1 MPARLLK
8 ILLSLPFLIAAGVF
22 GFYVLFGFFLVDPLA
37 KKILPWVGEE
47 KFASQLTVEE
57 VRFNPLTLEATV
69 QGLKLAE
76 KSGQPLAGFERLYVN
91 LETLGLFRFAWR
103 MKDVELSGPY
113 ADFVVRKGGKLNW
126 AELIA
131 RLNEDK
137 EPPSDTMPRVLI
149 DRIKIEKGDIEYVD
163 ANRVGDPFEVQ
174 LKPLGVQLEGLST
187 LPEDRG
193 NYLIAAR
200 LPEQGGTLKWKGDV
214 SLNPVKSDGEVGLEG
229 VSLTNL
235 LNVIKTPRN
244 FELPSGVLAAGT
256 RYRFA
261 LVKDKSGQDKPWL
274 QINGANVVL
283 QNLALAPK
291 GGGAPVLELAEA
303 RIGNANLDLYAQ
315 NLDVA
320 EISLKSGKL
329 SATREADGTLDWQK
343 LFAVASDV
351 PPPAPKPEAKPASP
365 AEAAPWKLAVQS
377 IRVDDWSANFTDKG
391 YVRPLRV
398 EAAGFG
404 LDAALAGEIA
414 SAPAIRVGPVN
425 ASLGSAR
432 VFSGAENVAELS
444 GASLTNANYDLAA
457 SELVIDAIDLAGVKT
472 AVAIAKNK
480 QLNWNNI
487 LEKPASAAKP
497 AAATQP
503 SDQPAMAL
511 KLGRF
516 GVEGI
521 QVAVSDLSTP
531 APMKLDIVNGRVK
544 ASDLSLDLDKP
555 IGLEAALDVRQGG
568 KLSASG
574 SLVPG
579 KASGRLNLKLAGLSL
594 KPFAPYVSQVAR
606 LDLRSGAAYTS
617 GRLDFASGRKGMKL
631 NYGGGFAINDL
642 AIIEE
647 DTAEAFLGW
656 EKLASSNLKVGLAPD
671 RLHMNELVATK
682 PFGKVIIFEDQTI
695 NLKRIMRNQPAPPQ
709 AAKPETA
716 RAEAAKPAEVKAAA
730 AAKESAEGFPI
741 AIERL
746 KIDNANAEFADLSL
760 TPQFGTRMHS
770 LSGVITGLSTD
781 PATTAQ
787 VELDGSVDDYGSAR
801 VRGSIQPFRA
811 TDYTDLKLSFRN
823 LEMNN
828 LTPYSGKF
836 AGRKIDS
843 GRLSV
848 DLEYKIK
855 DRQLA
860 GENKFVINKLK
871 LGERVDSP
879 TAMKLPLDLAIA
891 LLQDSNGV
899 IDLDLPISGS
909 LDDPQF
915 SYGKIVWKAI
925 VNVLTKLVTAPFR
938 AIGSLL
944 GISSE
949 KLEAIEFDPGS
960 SALLPPEQEKLKAVS
975 EAMGKRPALTLA
987 LQPAYDPKVDRRAL
1001 QELAMRR
1008 QAAAVAGTKLEP
1020 GEAPGPV
1027 DVNHYKVQTW
1037 LEDSYAKQAGKD
1049 DYQKLRASYKDKD
1062 AGVGTQLL
1070 ESQLVERLGRQFKT
1084 RDEGPAS
1091 AFHAEL
1097 LERLTQRT
1105 KIEDAELVK
1114 LAQARGVTMREA
1126 LLKLGLDA
1134 GRLSVDAPGEQTAK
1148 DKFVPNRMSLGASR
1162 KALEES
1168 ASPAPAVPAAPAPA
1182 TP

>member
-8 ILLSLPFLIAAGVF
+8 ILLSLPFLIVAGLF
-22 GFYVLFGFFLVDPLA
+22 GCYVLFGFFLVNPVA
-37 KKILPWVGEE
+37 KKILPWVGEN
-47 KFASQLTVEE
+47 KLASQLTVEE
-57 VRFNPLTLEATV
+57 LKFNPLTLEATV
-69 QGLKLAE
+69 TGLKLAE

-113 ADFVVRKGGKLNW
+113 ADFVVRKGGRLNW
-126 AELIA
+126 ADLIA
-131 RLNEDK
+131 KLNEDK
-137 EPPSDTMPRVLI
+137 KPPSDTLPRVLI
-149 DRIKIEKGDIEYVD
+149 DRIKIEKGDIRYLD
-163 ANRVGDPFEVQ
+163 ANRAGDPFEVQ
-174 LKPLGVQLEGLST
+174 LKPLGVELDGLST

-193 NYLIAAR
+193 NYLIAAK

-214 SLNPVKSDGEVGLEG
+214 SLNPVKSDGEVALEG
-229 VSLTNL
+229 VRLTNL

-244 FELPSGVLAAGT
+244 FELPAGVLAAAT

-261 LVKDKSGQDKPWL
+261 LVQDQSGQDKPWV
-274 QINGANVVL
+274 QVNGANLVL
-283 QNLALAPK
+283 RDLALAPR
-291 GGGAPVLELAEA
+291 GGAAPLFELAEA

-315 NLDVA
+315 TLDVA
-320 EISLKSGKL
+320 EISLKSGRL
-329 SATREADGTLDWQK
+329 SATRAADGTLDWQK
-343 LFAVASDV
+343 LFAVAGEV
-351 PPPAPKPEAKPASP
+351 PPPAPQPEAQPAGQSD
-365 AEAAPWKLAVQS
+365 AAPWKLAVRS
-377 IRVDDWSANFTDKG
+377 IRVEDWSANFTDQG

-425 ASLGSAR
+425 ARLGPVK
-432 VFSGAENVAELS
+432 VFSGPDNAAELAS
-444 GASLTNANYDLAA
+444 ASLSNANFDVAA
-457 SELVIDAIDLAGVKT
+457 SELAIEAIDLAGLKT
-472 AVAIAKNK
+472 AVSIARNK
-480 QLNWNNI
+480 QLNWNEI
-487 LEKPASAAKP
+487 LARRTANAPRP
-497 AAATQP
+497 AAAGQDSAP
-503 SDQPAMAL
+503 PAL
-511 KLGRF
+511 QVKLGRF
-516 GVEGI
+516 GVAGM

-531 APMKLDIVNGRVK
+531 TPMKLDIVNGR
-544 ASDLSLDLDKP
+544 ARLSDLSLDLEQP
-555 IGLEAALDVRQGG
+555 IPVEAALEVRQGG
-568 KLSASG
+568 KFSASG
-574 SLVPG
+574 SIVPG
-579 KASGRLNLKLAGLSL
+579 KASGRLDLKLAGLSL
-594 KPFAPYVSQVAR
+594 KPFAPYVNQFAR
-606 LDLRSGAAYTS
+606 LELQSGAASTS
-617 GRLDFASGRKGMKL
+617 GKLDFAKGGKGMKL

-656 EKLASSNLKVGLAPD
+656 EKLASGNLRLSLGPE
-671 RLHMNELVATK
+671 RLHMNELVASK
-682 PFGKVIIFEDQTI
+682 PFGKVIIFEDQSL
-695 NLKRIMRNQPAPPQ
+695 NLKRILRDQGGQTAKPT
-709 AAKPETA
+709 AAK
-716 RAEAAKPAEVKAAA
+716 AEAPKPAAQ
-730 AAKESAEGFPI
+730 ESAEGFPI

-760 TPQFGTRMHS
+760 TPQFGTRMHA

-781 PATTAQ
+781 PAITAQ

-811 TDYTDLKLSFRN
+811 TDFTDLTLAFRN
-823 LEMNN
+823 LEMNH

-855 DRQLA
+855 HRQLQ
-860 GENKFVINKLK
+860 GQNKFVINKLK

-909 LDDPQF
+909 LDDPEF
-915 SYGKIVWKAI
+915 SYGRIVWKAI

-938 AIGSLL
+938 ALGSLL
-944 GISSE
+944 GISAE

-975 EAMGKRPALTLA
+975 EAMAKRPALTLS
-987 LQPAYDPKVDRRAL
+987 LQPAFDPKADRRAL
-1001 QELAMRR
+1001 QEQAMRR
-1008 QAAAVAGTKLEP
+1008 QAAAVAGARLEP
-1020 GEAPGPV
+1020 DEQPGPV
-1027 DVNHYKVQTW
+1027 DVNNYKVQTW
-1037 LEDSYAKQAGKD
+1037 LEDSYARQAGKD
-1049 DYQKLRASYKDKD
+1049 DYQKLRASYRSKD

-1105 KIEDAELVK
+1105 RIEDAELVK
-1114 LAQARGVTMREA
+1114 LAQARGAAMREA
-1126 LLKLGLDA
+1126 LLKQGLDA

-1148 DKFVPNRMSLGASR
+1148 DKFVPNKLSLGASR
-1162 KALEES
+1162 TMLEGG
-1168 ASPAPAVPAAPAPA
+1168 AAPSLPAAPAPA

>member
-8 ILLSLPFLIAAGVF
+8 ILLSLPFLIFAGLF

-37 KKILPWVGEE
+37 KKILPWVGEQ
-47 KFASQLTVEE
+47 KLASRLTVQE
-57 VRFNPLTLEATV
+57 VEFNPLTLEATV

-126 AELIA
+126 ADLIA
-131 RLNEDK
+131 KLKEDK

-149 DRIKIEKGDIEYVD
+149 DRIKVEKGDIEYVD
-163 ANRVGDPFEVQ
+163 ANRVGDPFHVQ
-174 LKPLGVQLEGLST
+174 LRPLGVQMEGLST

-193 NYLIAAR
+193 NYLIAAK

-214 SLNPVKSDGEVGLEG
+214 SLNPVKSDGEVALEG

-261 LVKDKSGQDKPWL
+261 LVKDKSGQNKPWV
-274 QINGANVVL
+274 QIDGANLVL
-283 QNLALAPK
+283 QNLALAPR

-303 RIGNANLDLYAQ
+303 KIGNANLDLHAQ
-315 NLDVA
+315 KLDVA
-320 EISLKSGKL
+320 EISLKAGKL
-329 SATREADGTLDWQK
+329 SATREADGTLDWRK

-351 PPPAPKPEAKPASP
+351 PPPAPKTESKPAALP
-365 AEAAPWKLAVQS
+365 ETAPWKLAVRS
-377 IRVDDWSANFTDKG
+377 FRVEDWSANFTDKG

-404 LDAALAGEIA
+404 LDTALAGEIA
-414 SAPAIRVGPVN
+414 SAPAIRIGPVN

-432 VFSGAENVAELS
+432 VFSGVENVAELS
-444 GASLTNANYDLAA
+444 SASLTNANYDLAA
-457 SELVIDAIDLAGVKT
+457 SELDMDAVDIAGVKT
-472 AVAIAKNK
+472 AVAIGKNK
-480 QLNWNNI
+480 QLNWKSI
-487 LEKPASAAKP
+487 LEKPASVAKP
-497 AAATQP
+497 AAVTHA
-503 SDQPAMAL
+503 SDQPAMVV

-531 APMKLDIVNGRVK
+531 SPMKLDIVNGRFK
-544 ASDLSLDLDKP
+544 ASDLSLDLDKAV
-555 IGLEAALDVRQGG
+555 GLEASLDVRQGG
-568 KLSASG
+568 KFSASG
-574 SLVPG
+574 SIVPG
-579 KASGRLNLKLAGLSL
+579 KASGRLNLKLAGMSL
-594 KPFAPYVSQVAR
+594 KPFAPYVSRLAR
-606 LDLRSGAAYTS
+606 LDLQSGAVSTS
-617 GRLDFASGRKGMKL
+617 GRLDFARGGKGMKL

-656 EKLASSNLKVGLAPD
+656 EKLSSNSLKLSLAPD
-671 RLHMNELVATK
+671 RLHMNELVANK
-682 PFGKVIIFEDQTI
+682 PFGKIIIFEDQSI
-695 NLKRIMRNQPAPPQ
+695 NLKRILRSQPELVSQAQPAKADAP
-709 AAKPETA
+709 KPVAVQPASKETA
-716 RAEAAKPAEVKAAA
+716 D
-730 AAKESAEGFPI
+730 GFPI

-746 KIDNANAEFADLSL
+746 RIDNANAEFADLSL

-770 LSGVITGLSTD
+770 LSGVIAGLSTD

-801 VRGSIQPFRA
+801 VRGAIQPFRA
-811 TDYTDLKLSFRN
+811 TDFTDLKLSFRN

-855 DRQLA
+855 DRQLT

-871 LGERVDSP
+871 LGERVESP
-879 TAMKLPLDLAIA
+879 TALKLPLDLAIA

-899 IDLDLPISGS
+899 IDIDLPISGS
-909 LDDPQF
+909 LDDPEF

-960 SALLPPEQEKLKAVS
+960 STLLPPEQEKLKAVS
-975 EAMGKRPALTLA
+975 EAMAKRPALTLT
-987 LQPAYDPKVDRRAL
+987 LQPAYDPKADRRAL

-1008 QAAAVAGTKLEP
+1008 QAAEVAGTRLEP

-1027 DVNHYKVQTW
+1027 DVNNYKVQTW
-1037 LEDSYAKQAGKD
+1037 LEDGYAKEVGKEA
-1049 DYQKLRASYKDKD
+1049 YLKLRACYKSKD

-1091 AFHAEL
+1091 AFHVEL
-1097 LERLTQRT
+1097 LERLTRRT
-1105 KIEDAELVK
+1105 KIDDAELVK
-1114 LAQARGVTMREA
+1114 LAQARGVAMRDA
-1126 LLKLGLDA
+1126 LLKQGLDA
-1134 GRLSVDAPGEQTAK
+1134 GRLSVDAPGEQAAK
-1148 DKFVPNRMSLGASR
+1148 DKFVPNKMSLGASR

-1168 ASPAPAVPAAPAPA
+1168 ASPAPAAPA
-1182 TP
+1182 TPVPATP

>member
-1 MPARLLK
+1 MGDPMPARLLK
-8 ILLSLPFLIAAGVF
+8 ILLSLPFLIFVGVF
-22 GFYVLFGFFLVDPLA
+22 GCYVLFGFFLVNPLA
-37 KKILPWVGEE
+37 KKILPWVGEN
-47 KFASQLTVEE
+47 KLASQLTAQE
-57 VRFNPLTLEATV
+57 VKFNPLTLEATV

-113 ADFVVRKGGKLNW
+113 ADFVVRKGGQLNW

-137 EPPSDTMPRVLI
+137 EPPSDTLPRVLI

-163 ANRVGDPFEVQ
+163 ANRAGEAFQLQ

-193 NYLIAAR
+193 NYLIAAK

-214 SLNPVKSDGEVGLEG
+214 SLNPVKSDGEIGLEG

-261 LVKDKSGQDKPWL
+261 LVRDKSGQDKPWV
-274 QINGANVVL
+274 QVNGANVVL
-283 QNLALAPK
+283 QNLALAPR
-291 GGGAPVLELAEA
+291 GGGAPVFELAEA
-303 RIGNANLDLYAQ
+303 KVGNASLDLYAQ
-315 NLDVA
+315 KLDVA
-320 EISLKSGKL
+320 EVSLKSGKL

-343 LFAVASDV
+343 LFTVANGL
-351 PPPAPKPEAKPASP
+351 PAASKPEDEAAAPSR
-365 AEAAPWKLAVQS
+365 AAPWQLAVRS
-377 IRVDDWSANFTDKG
+377 IRVEDWSANFTDNS

-404 LDAALAGEIA
+404 LDAALSGEIA
-414 SAPAIRVGPVN
+414 DTPAIRLGPLNAKLGPVKLSSGTATAAELASASLSN
-425 ASLGSAR
+425 AS
-432 VFSGAENVAELS
+432 F
-444 GASLTNANYDLAA
+444 DLAA
-457 SELVIDAIDLAGVKT
+457 NQLDIEALDVAGVKT
-472 AVAIAKNK
+472 AVAIAKDK
-480 QLNWNNI
+480 TLNWNEI
-487 LEKPASAAKP
+487 LATRASPARPSAAAEQG
-497 AAATQP
+497 AAG
-503 SDQPAMAL
+503 SAMKL
-511 KLGRF
+511 KLGRL
-516 GVEGI
+516 GVEGV

-531 APMKLDIVNGRVK
+531 SPMRLDIVNGR
-544 ASDLSLDLDKP
+544 ASANDLSLDLDQAIP
-555 IGLEAALDVRQGG
+555 VEAALDVRQGG
-568 KLSASG
+568 MLSASG
-574 SLVPG
+574 SIVPG
-579 KASGRLNLKLAGLSL
+579 KASGKLDLKLTGLSL
-594 KPFAPYVSQVAR
+594 KPFAPYVNQFAR
-606 LDLRSGAAYTS
+606 LELKSGAASTS
-617 GRLDFASGRKGMKL
+617 GKLGFASGGKGMKL
-631 NYGGGFAINDL
+631 NYGGGFVVNDL

-656 EKLASSNLKVGLAPD
+656 EKLASGNLKLSLGPD
-671 RLHMNELVATK
+671 RLHMNELVASK

-695 NLKRIMRNQPAPPQ
+695 NLKRILRSQPAP
-709 AAKPETA
+709 
-716 RAEAAKPAEVKAAA
+716 AEAAKSP
-730 AAKESAEGFPI
+730 AAKAESPKPAADKPAAQESGEGFPI

-811 TDYTDLKLSFRN
+811 TDFTDLTLSFHN
-823 LEMNN
+823 LEMNH

-848 DLEYKIK
+848 DLQYKIK

-899 IDLDLPISGS
+899 IDIDLPISGS
-909 LDDPQF
+909 LDDPEF

-938 AIGSLL
+938 ALGSML

-975 EAMGKRPALTLA
+975 EAMAKRPALILT
-987 LQPAYDPKVDRRAL
+987 LQPGYDPVADRRAL
-1001 QELAMRR
+1001 QEQSMRR
-1008 QAAAVAGTKLEP
+1008 QAAAVAGIRLGA
-1020 GEAPGPV
+1020 GEVPGPV
-1027 DVNHYKVQTW
+1027 DVNNYKVQTW
-1037 LEDSYAKQAGKD
+1037 LEDGYAKAAGKE
-1049 DYQKLRASYKDKD
+1049 DYQKLRAGYRDKD

-1070 ESQLVERLGRQFKT
+1070 ESQLIERLGRQFKT

-1097 LERLTQRT
+1097 LERLIQRT

-1114 LAQARGVTMREA
+1114 LAQARGQVMRDA
-1126 LLKLGLDA
+1126 LAGFGLKPD
-1134 GRLSVDAPGEQTAK
+1134 RFSVAVPGEQTAK
-1148 DKFVPNRMSLGASR
+1148 DKFVPSKLSLGASR
-1162 KALEES
+1162 NVLE
-1168 ASPAPAVPAAPAPA
+1168 AGAAAPAAPA

>member
-8 ILLSLPFLIAAGVF
+8 ILLSLPFLIFAGLF
-22 GFYVLFGFFLVDPLA
+22 GCYVLFGFFLVNPLA
-37 KKILPWVGEE
+37 KKILPWVGENN
-47 KFASQLTVEE
+47 FASQLTVQE
-57 VRFNPLTLEATV
+57 VKFNPLTLEATV
-69 QGLKLAE
+69 TGLKLAE

-126 AELIA
+126 ADLIA
-131 RLNEDK
+131 KLNEDK
-137 EPPSDTMPRVLI
+137 EPPSDTLPRVLI
-149 DRIKIEKGDIEYVD
+149 DRIKIEKGDIEYLD
-163 ANRVGDPFEVQ
+163 ANRAGDPFHVQ
-174 LKPLGVQLEGLST
+174 LRPLGVELDGLST

-214 SLNPVKSDGEVGLEG
+214 SLNPVKSDGEIGLEG

-261 LVKDKSGQDKPWL
+261 LVKDKSGQDKPWV
-274 QINGANVVL
+274 QVNGANLVL
-283 QNLALAPK
+283 QNLALAPR
-291 GGGAPVLELAEA
+291 GGAAPVFELAEA
-303 RIGNANLDLYAQ
+303 RIGNASLDLYAQ
-315 NLDVA
+315 KLDVA

-329 SATREADGTLDWQK
+329 SATRAADGTLDWQK
-343 LFAVASDV
+343 LFAVAGDV
-351 PPPAPKPEAKPASP
+351 PPPAPKPAAKPAGKSD
-365 AEAAPWKLAVQS
+365 AAPWQLAVRS
-377 IRVDDWSANFTDKG
+377 IRVEDLSANFTDQG

-414 SAPAIRVGPVN
+414 SAPAIRLGPVN
-425 ASLGSAR
+425 ARLGPVK
-432 VFSGAENVAELS
+432 VFSGPDNAAELAS
-444 GASLTNANYDLAA
+444 ASLSNANFDVAA
-457 SELVIDAIDLAGVKT
+457 SELAIEAIDLAGLKT
-472 AVAIAKNK
+472 AVSIARNK
-480 QLNWNNI
+480 QLNWNEI
-487 LEKPASAAKP
+487 LARRTANAPRP
-497 AAATQP
+497 AAAGQDSAP
-503 SDQPAMAL
+503 PAL
-511 KLGRF
+511 QVKLGRF
-516 GVEGI
+516 GVEGM
-521 QVAVSDLSTP
+521 QLAVSDLSTP
-531 APMKLDIVNGRVK
+531 SPMKLDIVNGR
-544 ASDLSLDLDKP
+544 ARLSDLSLDLDQP
-555 IGLEAALDVRQGG
+555 IPVEAALDVRQGG
-568 KLSASG
+568 KLSVDG
-574 SLVPG
+574 SIVPG

-594 KPFAPYVSQVAR
+594 KPFAPYVNQFAR
-606 LDLRSGAAYTS
+606 LELQSGVASTS
-617 GRLDFASGRKGMKL
+617 GKLDFARGGKGMKL

-656 EKLASSNLKVGLAPD
+656 EKLASGNLRLSLGPD
-671 RLHMNELVATK
+671 RLHMNELVASK

-695 NLKRIMRNQPAPPQ
+695 NLKRILRNQPAPAETAKPEAARAETPKPAEA
-709 AAKPETA
+709 AAKP
-716 RAEAAKPAEVKAAA
+716 V
-730 AAKESAEGFPI
+730 AKETEGFPI

-801 VRGSIQPFRA
+801 VRGAIQPFRA
-811 TDYTDLKLSFRN
+811 TDFTDLKLSFRN

-899 IDLDLPISGS
+899 IDIDLPISGS

-938 AIGSLL
+938 AIGSML

-975 EAMGKRPALTLA
+975 EAMAKRPALTLT
-987 LQPAYDPKVDRRAL
+987 LQPAFDPGADRRAL
-1001 QELAMRR
+1001 QEQAMRR
-1008 QAAAVAGTKLEP
+1008 QAAAVAGARLEP
-1020 GEAPGPV
+1020 KELPGPV
-1027 DVNHYKVQTW
+1027 DVNNYKVQTW

-1049 DYQKLRASYKDKD
+1049 DYQKLRASYRSKD
-1062 AGVGTQLL
+1062 AGVGAQLL

-1114 LAQARGVTMREA
+1114 LAQARGVSMREA
-1126 LLKLGLDA
+1126 LLKQGLDA

-1148 DKFVPNRMSLGASR
+1148 DKFVPNKMSLGASR
-1162 KALEES
+1162 KVLEGG
-1168 ASPAPAVPAAPAPA
+1168 AAPSLPAAPAPA